1 MIDWKIDAKDGWR
14 EKAAIQDHLVFY
26 RAGL

>member
-1 MIDWKIDAKDGWR
+1 MIDRKIDAKNGWG

>member
-1 MIDWKIDAKDGWR
+1 MIDWKIDAKAGWS

-26 RAGL
+26 PAAL